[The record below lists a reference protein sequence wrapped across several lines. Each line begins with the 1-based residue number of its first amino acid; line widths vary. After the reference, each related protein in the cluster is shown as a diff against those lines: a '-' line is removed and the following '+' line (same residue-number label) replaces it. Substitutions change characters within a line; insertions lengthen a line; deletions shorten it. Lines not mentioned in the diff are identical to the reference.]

1 MYNVHLICWNKRKKK
16 EIIYKRIKR
25 INFKFNIYR
34 LYVPQC
40 IIPCP
45 HTYMYTYI
53 IILPLKT
60 EILRYRLR
68 CGAHKIDVANS
79 RYFLLIILKK
89 KYSRKYYF
97 NNLNRRIFQLNFF
110 VSYQFDTFIKLN
122 YILLGEWWKCGPL
135 SLTRRNAIVNRNDCV
150 AG

>member
-1 MYNVHLICWNKRKKK
+1 MLKQEEEKK
-16 EIIYKRIKR
+16 IIYKRIKR
-25 INFKFNIYR
+25 IHFKFNIYR

-40 IIPCP
+40 IILST
-45 HTYMYTYI
+45 HTYIYMYIYTYI

-79 RYFLLIILKK
+79 RYFLLIIFKK

-97 NNLNRRIFQLNFF
+97 DNLNQRIFQLNFF

-122 YILLGEWWKCGPL
+122 YILLSE
-135 SLTRRNAIVNRNDCV
+135 
-150 AG
+150 

>member
-1 MYNVHLICWNKRKKK
+1 MLKQEEEKK
-16 EIIYKRIKR
+16 IIYKRIKR
-25 INFKFNIYR
+25 IHFKYLPPLRAPMHHSIYSY
-34 LYVPQC
+34 LY
-40 IIPCP
+40 IYI
-45 HTYMYTYI
+45 YTYI

-79 RYFLLIILKK
+79 RYFLLIIFKK

-97 NNLNRRIFQLNFF
+97 DNLNQRIFQLNFF

-122 YILLGEWWKCGPL
+122 YILLSE
-135 SLTRRNAIVNRNDCV
+135 
-150 AG
+150 